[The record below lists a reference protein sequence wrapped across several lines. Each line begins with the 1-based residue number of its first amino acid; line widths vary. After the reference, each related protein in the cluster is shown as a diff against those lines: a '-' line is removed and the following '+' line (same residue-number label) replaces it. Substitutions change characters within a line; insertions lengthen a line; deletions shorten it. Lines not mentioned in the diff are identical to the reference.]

1 MAKGVGGEGALGV
14 RRSITQPD
22 LELLGS
28 LLDGMEAEESVQRW
42 AGGGYVKKIVKRKL
56 WAEEGARA
64 TWTETRGLET
74 AECVLKVTGAFEQLR
89 PEM

>member
-14 RRSITQPD
+14 QRSITQPD

-42 AGGGYVKKIVKRKL
+42 AGGGYVKKNSQ
-56 WAEEGARA
+56 
-64 TWTETRGLET
+64 TETLG
-74 AECVLKVTGAFEQLR
+74 
-89 PEM
+89 